1 MHQDGFNSIQKGKYM
16 NTLITCNQF
25 KEMEEARQNRYN
37 RFLSGCP
44 NRIGRGDIPS
54 LTADSSPQVDI
65 SEDDHDYLLKA
76 HLLEMKKDESKPST

>member
-44 NRIGRGDIPS
+44 NRIGSGDVPS
-54 LTADSSPQVDI
+54 LTVADWSPKVDI
-65 SEDDHDYLLKA
+65 SEDDHEY
-76 HLLEMKKDESKPST
+76 LLEMKKDESKPSR

>member
-44 NRIGRGDIPS
+44 NRIGSGEIHS
-54 LTADSSPQVDI
+54 LAAADCSPEVDI
-65 SEDDHDYLLKA
+65 SEDDQQVVAK
-76 HLLEMKKDESKPST
+76 